1 MLTFSNKRKYSGN
14 FSFSPDSNFFA
25 ISKGVQVVVYSTQIL
40 KPIKIYTF
48 IDFIEDLK
56 WSNNSQLLLIGIYK
70 RNRCEIR
77 NIQNDNYL
85 CTIDDGIQGMSYALF
100 SPDSLYVLSI
110 NENITK
116 LSIRS
121 LQSKSLLFISLPK
134 FSKKGISFSS
144 QGRGNFMAL
153 AERKETKDIIGIYYT
168 LKWACIRR
176 FETEAEDLQDIKWS
190 YDNSSIII
198 IDTPAVCKILIYN
211 LLGELINKIEVYQNK
226 LGIKKFEMSHD
237 GHLFCL
243 GLYDQTL
250 RIYNNISYTCMS
262 IFEHDKEILNDN
274 KINYFKEEIINEEGE
289 TKYIELNPPVNLSNE
304 NTYIK
309 GKNLFNDKM
318 PKIGI
323 SKISIS
329 FSNYYLASK
338 NENMPNVLFIWNL
351 NTMSLQTVLIH
362 LNEIQCF
369 KWHKNKDILFICTNN
384 NKLYYYTLDSCKI
397 LQLVDDFYCKSLIFS
412 EDGKT
417 MIVKDTNNFILVN
430 IGSETVNEMN
440 PNIQEIQDEEHFQ
453 GEEQEI
459 PNDEEGQYEKEII
472 QGEEEQYDEGQ
483 GRYEEDQGQYEE
495 GQRQY
500 LEGQRQYEEG
510 EGHYEEGQG
519 QYAEEQEQY
528 EQGQ

>member
-1 MLTFSNKRKYSGN
+1 
-14 FSFSPDSNFFA
+14 
-25 ISKGVQVVVYSTQIL
+25 
-40 KPIKIYTF
+40 
-48 IDFIEDLK
+48 
-56 WSNNSQLLLIGIYK
+56 
-70 RNRCEIR
+70 
-77 NIQNDNYL
+77 
-85 CTIDDGIQGMSYALF
+85 
-100 SPDSLYVLSI
+100 
-110 NENITK
+110 
-116 LSIRS
+116 
-121 LQSKSLLFISLPK
+121 
-134 FSKKGISFSS
+134 
-144 QGRGNFMAL
+144 
-153 AERKETKDIIGIYYT
+153 
-168 LKWACIRR
+168 
-176 FETEAEDLQDIKWS
+176 
-190 YDNSSIII
+190 
-198 IDTPAVCKILIYN
+198 
-211 LLGELINKIEVYQNK
+211 
-226 LGIKKFEMSHD
+226 MSHD

-412 EDGKT
+412 EDGKS

-459 PNDEEGQYEKEII
+459 PNDEEGQYEEEII
-472 QGEEEQYDEGQ
+472 QEEEEQYDEGQ